1 MGENKSCSGGGC
13 GCSSTVEQSRPGAQP
28 GKKRRIEI
36 DFLYLD
42 LDVCS
47 PCRSTESNIE
57 KALRDVAEIL
67 QATGVEVSV
76 NKTHVRSM
84 GQAVALGFLSSPTV
98 RINGKDLQ
106 LEFKENYCATC
117 SRVSGT
123 ETDCRVW
130 LYQGREYS
138 APPKAMIIEA
148 VLQEVYGGSR
158 SEAAKIVLPESALEN
173 LARFFES
180 KSRKQHIGAADTAG
194 RV

>member
-1 MGENKSCSGGGC
+1 MSENKGCNAGGC
-13 GCSSTVEQSRPGAQP
+13 GCSSTVEQNPAGVQTET
-28 GKKRRIEI
+28 KRRIEI

-57 KALRDVAEIL
+57 EALREVSGIL
-67 QATGVEVSV
+67 QATGVGVTV
-76 NKTHVRSM
+76 NKTQVQSIE
-84 GQAVALGFLSSPTV
+84 QAVELGFLSSPTL
-98 RINGKDLQ
+98 RIGGHDLQ

-117 SRVSGT
+117 SQVSGT

-130 LYQGREYS
+130 LYQGQDYS

-158 SEAAKIVLPESALEN
+158 TEGAKVMRPEGALEN
-173 LARFFES
+173 LRRFFES
-180 KSRKQHIGAADTAG
+180 KRRKEVAGA
-194 RV
+194 V